1 MAKERKKQSKSDK
14 EMELIKQGMMIAS
27 IINPVP
33 GTGGGVL
40 HGGDMTPA
48 MREVIEKLKIDVNYA
63 DPKHYP
69 STNRIGPVK
78 L

>member
-14 EMELIKQGMMIAS
+14 EMDLIKQGMMIAS

-40 HGGDMTPA
+40 HGGAMTPE
-48 MREVIEKLKIDVNYA
+48 MREVIRKLQIDVNYA

-69 STNRIGPVK
+69 SSNKMGPVK